1 MKMPRLP
8 AIRFQWLRR
17 ILRWL
22 VPGIRVKRW
31 MLLVLGGVIVLGVG
45 LALMLHEFYVVEY
58 ANGKFDET
66 LSVISLRLLPGW
78 LRILIIG
85 GVGLLLTAIGIWELN
100 RSLMRPY
107 MLPGSHVV
115 DKLTEYHRL
124 ERGPRIVAIGGGHGL
139 STLLRGLKEY
149 THHLTAVV
157 TVADDGGSSGRL
169 RASLG
174 ILPPGDIRNCLA
186 ALSRDE
192 DLLAQ
197 LFRYRFSG
205 APDLDG
211 HSFGNLFISALSDI
225 TGSFEMAV
233 AESGRVLSVH
243 GRVLPSTLHDVRL
256 LADVRLPDVANE
268 VRVEGESRI
277 PEAAGVVRRV
287 WLDPNDAPAFP
298 PVIQSLLNADVIVV
312 GPGSLYTS
320 LLPNLLVRDLL
331 GAMRASRAL
340 KVYVCNI
347 VTQAGETQSYTCGDH
362 LGALEEHVGE
372 DLFDVV
378 LCNDNYEPIL
388 PDESNQWV
396 QSDEIIYPG
405 LSLYT
410 ADLVDYEH
418 PWRHDPGRLAQVLVQ
433 IFYENAGLQ

>member
-1 MKMPRLP
+1 
-8 AIRFQWLRR
+8 
-17 ILRWL
+17 
-22 VPGIRVKRW
+22 
-31 MLLVLGGVIVLGVG
+31 
-45 LALMLHEFYVVEY
+45 
-58 ANGKFDET
+58 
-66 LSVISLRLLPGW
+66 
-78 LRILIIG
+78 
-85 GVGLLLTAIGIWELN
+85 
-100 RSLMRPY
+100 
-107 MLPGSHVV
+107 
-115 DKLTEYHRL
+115 
-124 ERGPRIVAIGGGHGL
+124 
-139 STLLRGLKEY
+139 
-149 THHLTAVV
+149 
-157 TVADDGGSSGRL
+157 
-169 RASLG
+169 
-174 ILPPGDIRNCLA
+174 
-186 ALSRDE
+186 
-192 DLLAQ
+192 
-197 LFRYRFSG
+197 
-205 APDLDG
+205 
-211 HSFGNLFISALSDI
+211 
-225 TGSFEMAV
+225 
-233 AESGRVLSVH
+233 
-243 GRVLPSTLHDVRL
+243 
-256 LADVRLPDVANE
+256 
-268 VRVEGESRI
+268 
-277 PEAAGVVRRV
+277 
-287 WLDPNDAPAFP
+287 
-298 PVIQSLLNADVIVV
+298 LNADVIVV